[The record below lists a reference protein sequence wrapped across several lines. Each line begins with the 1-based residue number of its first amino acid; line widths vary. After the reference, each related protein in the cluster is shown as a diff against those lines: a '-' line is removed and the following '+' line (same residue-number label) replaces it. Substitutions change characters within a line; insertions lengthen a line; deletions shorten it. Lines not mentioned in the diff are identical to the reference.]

1 MMLGNDEI
9 HSEPG
14 RELASRL
21 QDLLRDKRHGYV
33 RNYAEL
39 DSRISRQGEEAKEEE
54 QVKRSARRGVSSTAA
69 SLNHQP

>member
-21 QDLLRDKRHGYV
+21 QDLLRDKRCRHVGD
-33 RNYAEL
+33 YAQL
-39 DSRISRQGEEAKEEE
+39 DPRISRQGEEAKKEE
-54 QVKRSARRGVSSTAA
+54 QLKRSARRGVRSTAA
-69 SLNHQP
+69 SLNHNT